1 MRFILNLS
9 GIILIMSFLS
19 MSTSLTSCTKDKTIF
34 DTVTVTKTD
43 TLVIKDSSFSKALL
57 TGYPWKETEL
67 IAVWGGDSIYYYRG
81 GTNNTTGFG
90 DRSIETYTFN
100 SDGTGSLLDVFNNLH
115 NITNWQFVNSDNT
128 KLTFLVNDPPSSKTF
143 MMTWDNIRYKS
154 GNIFTDDYYFDNY
167 ANKYYHGQAIR
178 YQVK

>member
-1 MRFILNLS
+1 M
-9 GIILIMSFLS
+9 LIMSFLS

-57 TGYPWKETEL
+57 VAYPWKTTEVR
-67 IAVWGGDSIYYYRG
+67 AVYGGDSIYYYKG

-100 SDGTGSLLDVFNNLH
+100 PDGTGSLLDAENATH
-115 NITNWQFVNSDNT
+115 NITNWQFANSDNT
-128 KLTFLVNDPPSSKTF
+128 KLTFFVNTTSSPSSISYL
-143 MMTWDNIRYKS
+143 MTWENIRYKDGS
-154 GNIFTDDYYFDNY
+154 VFTDEYWYDNK
-167 ANKYYHGQAIR
+167 ALKYYHGQAIR
-178 YQVK
+178 YQAK